1 MLPHLPD
8 EPGVYLM
15 RDAAGMVIY
24 VGKARS
30 LRKRLSSYFSA
41 SGKPDIKTAVLV
53 KKIANIETI
62 VTASEK
68 EALILESNLI
78 KRHRPRYNVILKD
91 DKRYPS
97 LRLDV
102 PHPSAAGRSFVL
114 APLSELAPELVPPG
128 WAMSVDGARDRAAA
142 TEAPDAVTAV
152 GAWDFRTGRWQEV
165 A

>member
-1 MLPHLPD
+1 MHRGSRDRTKVRAEPVGDSPAPESLDDSPGRQSLDDLRGMLPHLPD

-78 KRHRPRYNVILKD
+78 KRHRPRYNV
-91 DKRYPS
+91 
-97 LRLDV
+97 
-102 PHPSAAGRSFVL
+102 
-114 APLSELAPELVPPG
+114 
-128 WAMSVDGARDRAAA
+128 
-142 TEAPDAVTAV
+142 
-152 GAWDFRTGRWQEV
+152 
-165 A
+165 